1 MKEGLPFAWDLS
13 LESSKDYLCFWL
25 ALLHSVLLLFPLS
38 IIFLS
43 LCTVFDSISFNI
55 DEVFSINP
63 SANVFV
69 FGHFDIHHEDCLTY
83 SSGTDR
89 PGELVIFVI
98 LSNDL
103 TQMVNFS
110 IWIPDSDFQCPAL
123 LDLFLSFG
131 ASICFA
137 MSFPLFGNSEHV
149 AVSISIDFP
158 PNKKRDVPF
167 HCIAYDY
174 SSTDRGS
181 LHYYLRDVP

>member
-1 MKEGLPFAWDLS
+1 MFLTSFTS
-13 LESSKDYLCFWL
+13 LCFTSFS
-25 ALLHSVLLLFPLS
+25 SVNHL
-38 IIFLS
+38 LS
-43 LCTVFDSISFNI
+43 LCTVFDSISSNI

-83 SSGTDR
+83 SSGADR

-123 LDLFLSFG
+123 FWIYFFLLMLVFVLQCLSLYLVILSMLLSQFLFTFHQTQSG
-131 ASICFA
+131 
-137 MSFPLFGNSEHV
+137 MSHF
-149 AVSISIDFP
+149 
-158 PNKKRDVPF
+158 
-167 HCIAYDY
+167 IA
-174 SSTDRGS
+174 
-181 LHYYLRDVP
+181 